1 MEVIIRDKKYPQ
13 INTPLID
20 WETVLAFINVI
31 IISQI
36 GCNYFECACLDSFS
50 EWFNYFDSYGFIHK
64 KELIYC
70 LILLQI

>member
-13 INTPLID
+13 INTHPID
-20 WETVLAFINVI
+20 WETVLASIKVISIN
-31 IISQI
+31 QI
-36 GCNYFECACLDSFS
+36 GCNYFVCVCLDSFS
-50 EWFNYFDSYGFIHK
+50 EWFNYLDFCGFIHK